1 MGQGFAFDV
10 DMISIFN
17 GRSRSLG
24 QSGGAVFAQLSVDF
38 RSHIHLFKGARL
50 HVFLCIALH
59 ADENGWAYPGIETR
73 IKQETG
79 YNRETIILALNDL
92 CAMTIEGHRVLL
104 AYQPVNQSG
113 EFQSNRYLIFPT
125 AQEIQEYELDNP
137 RRRKSRN
144 FPADS
149 PSAAFPN
156 TVNPNSAKPNTVQPH
171 SEKPHSKKNQPKVEP
186 SEPKPQRKKKQSSVA
201 GVDGVLAHRATI
213 VEDMPVEQVE
223 VFDQIDMLLA
233 FYHLE
238 GVNRLNLAAKLARDA
253 ATLDGAGDWR
263 TMAFRIINCWR
274 LCDKA
279 HKAGRVGNA
288 TGFTGFFIHKLESLD
303 DSYTATGD
311 ELADVRTKRSASD
324 AVKLAQ
330 SFEHRLA
337 PAAE

>member
-1 MGQGFAFDV
+1 MAKLLLRV
-10 DMISIFN
+10 LDMHCSN
-17 GRSRSLG
+17 
-24 QSGGAVFAQLSVDF
+24 
-38 RSHIHLFKGARL
+38 
-50 HVFLCIALH
+50 
-59 ADENGWAYPGIETR
+59 
-73 IKQETG
+73 
-79 YNRETIILALNDL
+79 

-125 AQEIQEYELDNP
+125 AQEIQAYELDNP

-171 SEKPHSKKNQPKVEP
+171 SEKPHSKKNQPKVDP

-233 FYHLE
+233 VIVVHREIERIDAFEILGIQFARIAYAVVHLHTQIP
-238 GVNRLNLAAKLARDA
+238 R
-253 ATLDGAGDWR
+253 
-263 TMAFRIINCWR
+263 C
-274 LCDKA
+274 
-279 HKAGRVGNA
+279 RV
-288 TGFTGFFIHKLESLD
+288 
-303 DSYTATGD
+303 
-311 ELADVRTKRSASD
+311 
-324 AVKLAQ
+324 
-330 SFEHRLA
+330 
-337 PAAE
+337 